1 MLDHI
6 EEYFSTLVN
15 FLSFLSKEV
24 VELDLQIL
32 ANISSSS
39 YLKEKYPQ
47 SNSDE
52 NYTKYNIYFNKFMVE
67 LLKLFQ
73 KDLNLRYEK
82 GSMIIK

>member
-6 EEYFSTLVN
+6 EEYFSILVN
-15 FLSFLSKEV
+15 FLSFSSKEV

-47 SNSDE
+47 PNDD
-52 NYTKYNIYFNKFMVE
+52 NKYNLYFNKFMIE
-67 LLKLFQ
+67 LLRLFQ

-82 GSMIIK
+82 GPMIIK